1 MHISVTDALQI
12 GVAGIAVFVQAYILR
27 ALVLNKLRSDF
38 KIFFV
43 YNAAC
48 IAANFVTVGPFIY
61 FCANGHY
68 PYIYFYIF
76 WVLNVMLMVLEFGV
90 LYEVLNHAL
99 KPYAALIDL
108 GKVLFRW
115 AAVFLLIA
123 GLLTAVATS
132 GSGGNKIIA
141 AVNLMQRSV
150 RLMQCGLLL
159 LFFSLE
165 KRLGLSWRS
174 YSMSIALGLG
184 VYAAADLTI
193 SYLKGQLSAWTGV
206 LDVLGNSICL
216 GAAIY
221 WAVCFA
227 RAEPARK
234 NVLDSP
240 SRLIFQR
247 WNEALLAAPLVAHER
262 TPALASV
269 DSFLPGIE
277 KTVDKV
283 LARKLAN

>member
-1 MHISVTDALQI
+1 MHISVIKGLEL
-12 GVAGIAVFVQAYILR
+12 GVAGIAAFAQAYILR
-27 ALVLNKLRSDF
+27 ALVLNKLRSAF
-38 KIFFV
+38 KIFFA

-48 IAANFVTVGPFIY
+48 IAATLVAVGPFIY
-61 FCANGHY
+61 SCDQ
-68 PYIYFYIF
+68 YIYFYIF
-76 WVLNVMLMVLEFGV
+76 WVLSVVLMVLEFGV

-132 GSGGNKIIA
+132 GSGGNKIFT
-141 AVNLMQRSV
+141 AVDLMQRSL

-174 YSMSIALGLG
+174 YSMGIALGLG
-184 VYAAADLTI
+184 VYAATDLTT
-193 SYLKGQLSAWTGV
+193 SYLRSHLPDWTGV
-206 LDVLGNSICL
+206 LAVLGNSIYL

-227 RAEPARK
+227 HPEPARK

-240 SRLIFQR
+240 SKLIFQR
-247 WNEALLAAPLVAHER
+247 WNEALLAAPLAAQER
-262 TPALASV
+262 TTALASV

>member
-1 MHISVTDALQI
+1 MQHISVTDGLQL
-12 GVAGIAVFVQAYILR
+12 GIAGLAVFAQGYILR
-27 ALVLNKLRSDF
+27 ALVLNKLRSAF
-38 KIFFV
+38 KIFFF
-43 YNAAC
+43 YNVASIVASL
-48 IAANFVTVGPFIY
+48 VTVGAFIY
-61 FCANGHY
+61 FCT
-68 PYIYFYIF
+68 PYFYIF
-76 WVLNVMLMVLEFGV
+76 WVLNVVLMALEFGV

-108 GKVLFRW
+108 GKILFRW

-123 GLLTAVATS
+123 GLLTAIATS

-141 AVNLMQRSV
+141 AVNLMQRSM

-193 SYLKGQLSAWTGV
+193 SYLKVQLPAWTGA
-206 LDVLGNSICL
+206 LDVLGNSTYL

-227 RAEPARK
+227 QPEPARK

-240 SRLIFQR
+240 SKLIFQR
-247 WNEALLAAPLVAHER
+247 WNEALLATPLVAQER
-262 TPALASV
+262 NTALASV

>member
-1 MHISVTDALQI
+1 MHISVIKGLEL
-12 GVAGIAVFVQAYILR
+12 GVAGIAAFAQAYILR
-27 ALVLNKLRSDF
+27 ALVLNKLRSAF
-38 KIFFV
+38 KIFFA
-43 YNAAC
+43 YNVAC
-48 IAANFVTVGPFIY
+48 IAATLVVFGPFIY
-61 FCANGHY
+61 VCSE
-68 PYIYFYIF
+68 YIYFYIF
-76 WVLNVMLMVLEFGV
+76 WVLSVVLMVLEFGV

-108 GKVLFRW
+108 GKILFRW

-123 GLLTAVATS
+123 GLLTAVATTGS
-132 GSGGNKIIA
+132 GSNKIFT
-141 AVNLMQRSV
+141 AVDLMQRSV

-184 VYAAADLTI
+184 VYAAIDLTMT
-193 SYLKGQLSAWTGV
+193 YVRAHFPAWTPESW
-206 LDVLGNSICL
+206 LFANSIYL

-221 WAVCFA
+221 WVVCFA
-227 RAEPARK
+227 RTEPARK

-247 WNEALLAAPLVAHER
+247 WNEALVAAPLVAQER

-277 KTVDKV
+277 KTVDRV

>member
-1 MHISVTDALQI
+1 MHISFTDGLQL
-12 GVAGIAVFVQAYILR
+12 GVAGIAVFVQGYILR
-27 ALVLNKLRSDF
+27 ALALNKLRSAF
-38 KIFFV
+38 KVFFA
-43 YNAAC
+43 YNLAC
-48 IAANFVTVGPFIY
+48 IAANLVAVGPFIY
-61 FCANGHY
+61 FCTQ
-68 PYIYFYIF
+68 YFYIF
-76 WVLNVMLMVLEFGV
+76 WALNVVLMVLEFGV

-108 GKVLFRW
+108 GKMLFRW
-115 AAVFLLIA
+115 AAVFLLVA
-123 GLLTAVATS
+123 GLLTAIATS

-141 AVNLMQRSV
+141 AVNLMQRSM

-184 VYAAADLTI
+184 VYAGADLTI
-193 SYLKGQLSAWTGV
+193 SYLRVQLPAWTGA
-206 LDVLGNSICL
+206 LDVLGNSIYI
-216 GAAIY
+216 GAALY

-227 RAEPARK
+227 RPEPARK

-247 WNEALLAAPLVAHER
+247 WNEALVAAPLVAQER

-277 KTVDKV
+277 KTVDRV